1 MTNKKDIYE
10 GLRKN
15 DLKYFLSD
23 VFSVDRFKS
32 KMGSDENIIVLSF
45 RVHDKMPGMDLEE
58 FIEGGYDFILDADVS
73 PGEEQDGKYSVFV
86 ELERNKKAP
95 KNIETL
101 VNGIGKLAD
110 IDSWRFRYYKD
121 PASQEFSIE
130 NFEKSVP
137 LTAEDYEEK
146 VERTKEKDLQQFF
159 DKGATDLMLEN
170 NILTFKK
177 PYAGDL
183 SFKLVALGDY
193 NNVKYH
199 LPGKLNLSEN
209 AQSQLLFL
217 DKYLGDYE
225 MEMINDLFLIK
236 NKDQAVILE
245 KHNW

>member
-1 MTNKKDIYE
+1 MNNKKDLYE
-10 GLRKN
+10 GLRKS

-58 FIEGGYDFILDADVS
+58 FIESGYDFILDADVS

-86 ELERNKKAP
+86 EIERNKKAP
-95 KNIETL
+95 KNVEIL

-110 IDSWRFRYYKD
+110 IDNWRFRYYKD
-121 PASQEFSIE
+121 ASSQEFSIE
-130 NFEKSVP
+130 SFENVVP
-137 LTAEDYEEK
+137 LTPEDYEEK

-159 DKGATDLMLEN
+159 DKGSTDLMLEN

-177 PYAGDL
+177 PYSGNL
-183 SFKLVALGDY
+183 QFKLVALGDY
-193 NNVKYH
+193 NHVKLH
-199 LPGKLNLSEN
+199 LPGKLNLSEA

-225 MEMINDLFLIK
+225 IEMIHDLFLIK
-236 NKDQAVILE
+236 NQDQAVILE
-245 KHNW
+245 KYNW